1 MNHRKDD
8 IYPID
13 TEIKL
18 EDAKFIDM
26 EITESEGFVEV
37 QFQETL
43 DYEEN

>member
-13 TEIKL
+13 TEVKL
-18 EDAKFIDM
+18 EDAKFLNM

-37 QFQETL
+37 QFGETL
-43 DYEEN
+43 NYEDK